1 MIKHVCEND
10 FIKIVSV
17 FEPERVAR
25 TFCEYLVVKNEC
37 KNDKSVLQIMPLVV
51 CLEIENA
58 NKYAIVSAVI
68 FKNGTIKYIACY

>member
-1 MIKHVCEND
+1 MIKHVCEKD
-10 FIKIVSV
+10 FIEIVSV

-25 TFCEYLVVKNEC
+25 TFREYLVVKNEC

-51 CLEIENA
+51 CLEIVNA
-58 NKYAIVSAVI
+58 DDYAIVSAVI